1 MKVIPV
7 EEAEGTVLCHDITE
21 IVPGQFKGRAFK
33 KGHVVAKA
41 DIQKL
46 LRLGKESLYVWELG
60 TGFLHENDAATRIAR
75 AGAGFGISLTEPVEG
90 KISLKAE
97 VSGLLKINSCAL
109 EEINSIDQILFVT
122 LHSNQ
127 IVKAGQKLAS
137 CGVVPLVI
145 GESKIADVEAICT
158 SRAPIVTIKPL
169 MSRNVGIVT
178 TGGEVYAG
186 RIKDQFGP
194 VIRRKVADLGSR
206 TLDQTIVPD
215 DIKLIANAIRDQINR
230 GAELVI
236 ATGGMS
242 VDPNDVTPSAIRA
255 AGGEVLV
262 YGAPVLPGAMFLLA
276 KIGDVPILGVPGC
289 VMYNKTTVL
298 DLILPRILAGETITR
313 HSIVRLGHGGL
324 CLNCESCRFPNC
336 SFGKGLS

>member
-21 IVPGQFKGRAFK
+21 IVPGVFKGRAFK

-41 DIQKL
+41 DIAKL
-46 LRLGKESLYVWELG
+46 LRLGKEDLYVWELG
-60 TGFLHENDAATRIAR
+60 IGSLHENDAAFRIAR
-75 AGAGFGISLTEPVEG
+75 AGAGAGISLSEPVEG
-90 KISLKAE
+90 KVSLKAD
-97 VSGLLKINSCAL
+97 VAGLLKVNSRAL

-127 IVKAGQKLAS
+127 VVKAGQKLAS

-145 GESKIADVEAICT
+145 SEGKVADVEAIAMGN
-158 SRAPIVTIKPL
+158 APIVEIKPL
-169 MSRNVGIVT
+169 ISRKVGIVT
-178 TGGEVYAG
+178 TGSEVYAG
-186 RIKDQFGP
+186 RIQDQFGP
-194 VIRRKVADLGSR
+194 VIRRKIADLGSQ

-215 DIKLIANAIRDQINR
+215 DIGRIVKAIHDHLSG

-236 ATGGMS
+236 VTGGMS

-276 KIGDVPILGVPGC
+276 KIGSVPVLGVPGC
-289 VMYNKTTVL
+289 VMYNKTTIL
-298 DLILPRILAGETITR
+298 DLILPRILAGEEITR
-313 HSIVRLGHGGL
+313 RDIARLGHGGL
-324 CLNCESCRFPNC
+324 CLNCEFCRFPDC
-336 SFGKGLS
+336 SFGKA